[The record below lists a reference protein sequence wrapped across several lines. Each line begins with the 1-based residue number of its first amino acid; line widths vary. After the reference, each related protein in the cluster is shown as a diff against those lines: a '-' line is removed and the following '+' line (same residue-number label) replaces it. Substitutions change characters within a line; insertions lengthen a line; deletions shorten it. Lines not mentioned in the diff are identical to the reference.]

1 MAEKIFP
8 QNISLNQF
16 RNRNIINGA
25 TITATPN
32 INIPTDMMEMVM
44 NASNILYNLT
54 SSVSQ
59 ISQSLDTQSIQINN
73 LSLTSNT
80 LNSSKIFVNKETP
93 SGQIDGS
100 NTRYTLSHKPT
111 PGSDHL
117 YLNGILIEDGTS
129 TDYIISGS
137 VITFS
142 EPLLNGSKLLCTYYY
157 ADETPLKVF
166 RDKEIPSGSINGV
179 NKIFILQYLPVEGS
193 EHIYLNGVLQENG
206 DENDYVISDS
216 TITFKEAPPINV
228 KLRCTYY
235 YML

>member
-1 MAEKIFP
+1 MAEVITLIP
-8 QNISLNQF
+8 RYLNQF
-16 RNRNIINGA
+16 KNKNIVVTPTTTIN
-25 TITATPN
+25 TPQDVMN
-32 INIPTDMMEMVM
+32 MVI

-59 ISQSLDTQSIQINN
+59 ISQSLVTQSIQIDG
-73 LSLTSNT
+73 LTITANT

-93 SGQIDGS
+93 LGLTNGI
-100 NTRYTLSHKPT
+100 NTTYILEHEPT

-117 YLNGILIEDGTS
+117 YLNGLLIEDGTS

-142 EPLLNGSKLLCTYYY
+142 EPLLNGSKLSCTYYY
-157 ADETPLKVF
+157 ADSNPVKVF
-166 RDKEIPSGSINGV
+166 KDKEIPSGSINGINRV
-179 NKIFILQYLPVEGS
+179 FILQYLPVEDS
-193 EHIYLNGVLQENG
+193 EHLYLNGVLQENG
-206 DENDYVISDS
+206 EENDYIISDS
-216 TITFKEAPPINV
+216 TITFKEAPPTDV